1 MDLQQTIDQLE
12 QQAAQYTE
20 AANALRT
27 LLAQTGGATAEPEQE
42 AAAAPKANRGRG
54 GRGAAKAKAAKPAK
68 AAAKPASGGGKR
80 TVSPETRAKIAAAI
94 RARHE
99 ARRNAQ
105 EA

>member
-20 AANALRT
+20 AANALRV
-27 LLAQTGGATAEPEQE
+27 LLAQIGGASAAPEQAE
-42 AAAAPKANRGRG
+42 AAAPKAGRP
-54 GRGAAKAKAAKPAK
+54 RGAGNAKAAKAAPAK
-68 AAAKPASGGGKR
+68 AAAKPARAGGKR

-99 ARRNAQ
+99 ARRQSQ